1 MWALFPLLPILLG
14 ISHALGTSVSTSAS
28 STATSND
35 SSSVSTATTDTS
47 SAAVSTETG
56 DLTVPISSY
65 TFSPFPTPKQ
75 TPVSGVFPATD
86 PKDPPAPGN
95 ASVVPDFAP
104 AWAAA
109 YHKAKTRVSHL
120 LTECFKQAASFVR
133 SVPFL
138 SEDSSLVRWL
148 FSKYVMDRLRASG
161 RVIYKEAF
169 V

>member
-1 MWALFPLLPILLG
+1 VTSLLFKPFSRACRVFITVFTNLPLPCMLSRVMWALFPLLTTLLG

-75 TPVSGVFPATD
+75 TPVSGVFPATN

-120 LTECFKQAASFVR
+120 LMYV
-133 SVPFL
+133 
-138 SEDSSLVRWL
+138 SS
-148 FSKYVMDRLRASG
+148 
-161 RVIYKEAF
+161 
-169 V
+169 